1 MTPATA
7 NAATPS
13 TSPVGRAPEPATE
26 APAAAP
32 VLVAPAAP
40 VAVVGTPMPTSDLQA
55 VETEAMRAWSMER
68 LHSSAHL
75 GGG

>member
-1 MTPATA
+1 
-7 NAATPS
+7 
-13 TSPVGRAPEPATE
+13 
-26 APAAAP
+26 
-32 VLVAPAAP
+32 
-40 VAVVGTPMPTSDLQA
+40 MPTSDLQA